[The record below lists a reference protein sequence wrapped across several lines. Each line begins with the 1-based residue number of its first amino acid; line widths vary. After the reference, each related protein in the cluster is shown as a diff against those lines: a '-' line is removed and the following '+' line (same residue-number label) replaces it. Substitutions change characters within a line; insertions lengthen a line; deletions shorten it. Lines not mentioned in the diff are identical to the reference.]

1 MKLGNIFKTAVV
13 AAAGFF
19 GAKYFGPKGG
29 KIGSALASSLMSSP
43 TESNSRQHVPRRVNL
58 TQFDMP
64 IYPMTKARGSQMPTI
79 PTDADKLNQIWEYR
93 LNRYLIRKKAL
104 EQTIVKA

>member
-1 MKLGNIFKTAVV
+1 MKLGNIFKTAIV

-64 IYPMTKARGSQMPTI
+64 IYPMTKARGSEMPMLR
-79 PTDADKLNQIWEYR
+79 TDADELNQKWEYR
-93 LNRYLIRKKAL
+93 LNKYLIRKKAL

>member
-29 KIGSALASSLMSSP
+29 KIGSTLATSLMSSP
-43 TESNSRQHVPRRVNL
+43 TESNSREYVPRNVNL

-64 IYPMTKARGSQMPTI
+64 IYPMTKARGSEMPMLR
-79 PTDADKLNQIWEYR
+79 TDADELNQKWEYR
-93 LNRYLIRKKAL
+93 LNKYLIRKKAL